1 MPDEPDPDL
10 PPDPL
15 EGLGASDLPSDPS
28 SGGFPGPGGDLLN
41 DVPLLRELQRVLLA
55 SSGPVNWELARQIGI
70 AMSAWDREDPPPTE
84 PDRRGFV
91 ESVRLAEL
99 AVADL
104 TGMPAPADL
113 AAVEVVRRAGWV
125 ESNIRGLRE
134 LLEPVAARMTEAMS
148 QAQLGDLP
156 EMGDDQSRM
165 LAGMMGQMS
174 PLLLGA
180 QVGMVLGYLAQ
191 RVLTQYDLA
200 VPRSTSELA
209 FVVPNIAA
217 FERDWSLDPREF
229 RTYLAVHEVAHRFEF
244 GRPWVKDHF
253 LGLVRDLVSHAEID
267 VSALTRQV
275 EGLDPSNPEALAEA
289 FDSLGNVFG
298 SASTPE
304 QRLRVARVRAFM
316 SIVEAYGDHVTDA
329 VARSMLPSQA
339 RIEEALV
346 RHREGRH
353 GDRAME
359 RLMGLEMTEE
369 HDALG
374 RAFCERVVEQTSE
387 ATLSRVWGSADS
399 MPSMP
404 ELEEPTLWLSRMA

>member
-1 MPDEPDPDL
+1 V
-10 PPDPL
+10 
-15 EGLGASDLPSDPS
+15 
-28 SGGFPGPGGDLLN
+28 PGGDLLN
-41 DVPLLRELQRVLLA
+41 DVPLLREIQRVLLA
-55 SSGPVNWELARQIGI
+55 STGPVNWELARQIGI
-70 AMSAWDREDPPPTE
+70 AMSAWDREDPAPTE
-84 PDRRGFV
+84 ADRQGFLDV
-91 ESVRLAEL
+91 VRLAEL

-104 TGMPAPADL
+104 TAMPAPSDL
-113 AAVEVVRRAGWV
+113 VTVEAVRRARWV
-125 ESNIRGLRE
+125 ESNILGLRD
-134 LLEPVAARMTEAMS
+134 LLEPVAARMAEAMS
-148 QAQLGDLP
+148 KAQLGELP
-156 EMGDDQSRM
+156 PGDEEGGPM
-165 LAGMMGQMS
+165 LAGMLRQMS

-191 RVLTQYDLA
+191 RVLSQYDLA
-200 VPRSTSELA
+200 VPRATGGLS

-229 RTYLAVHEVAHRFEF
+229 RTFLAVHEVTHRFEF
-244 GRPWVKDHF
+244 ARPWVADHF
-253 LGLVRDLVSHAEID
+253 LELVRDLVSHAEID
-267 VSALTRQV
+267 VSALSQQV
-275 EGLDPSNPEALAEA
+275 EGLDPSNPEALSEA

-298 SASTPE
+298 AASTPE
-304 QRLRVARVRAFM
+304 QRLRVARVQAFM
-316 SIVEAYGDHVTDA
+316 AIVESYGDHVTDA
-329 VARSMLPSQA
+329 VSRSLLPSRA

-369 HDALG
+369 HYALG

-399 MPSMP
+399 LPSMP